1 MTLYDT
7 RNDTVDAPPESQSAT
22 LRKVVVSGALGNF
35 IEWYDLAV
43 YAYAAIGISA
53 MLFPDSGMPIVE
65 TFAVFAIAYLLRPI
79 SGVIIGTLGDR
90 LGRKKLLVV
99 TIVMMASATFLI
111 GAIPNYATIGIGA
124 PLLLLACRAVQGIA
138 AGGEFVGAS
147 TYVYEHAPEGRRA
160 FMVGLLQLGT
170 GLCYPASAFFAFG
183 LATWIGDEAFVSW
196 GWRILFVA
204 AAPLGLI
211 AFYIRSKLQESPEF
225 AELRESGKVAEKP
238 FQESVRADPRRLV
251 FTALFICGY
260 AASSQGLLF
269 FMPIYLVSV
278 EDLTPT
284 QASLIMGF
292 TTLAFA
298 VAIPAFGWL
307 VDQISRNTAR
317 ITSCVVYL
325 VLIVPMYVLIG
336 LPGQTVLVLGLLG
349 LALLQAF
356 HYAIA
361 PLTAIDVFPARL
373 RYTSGTIAYNIPI
386 AVMAASIP
394 PTGSYLVE
402 RTGDPLA
409 PAYIVAAVTLVG
421 VVGALGL
428 RSREK
433 AIGVRFDPAA

>member
-1 MTLYDT
+1 MTINDT
-7 RNDTVDAPPESQSAT
+7 RTEPSTAPLSEKST
-22 LRKVVVSGALGNF
+22 LRRVVISGALGNF
-35 IEWYDLAV
+35 IEWYDMAV
-43 YAYAAIGISA
+43 YAYAAVGISA
-53 MLFPDSGMPIVE
+53 MLFPDSGMPVVE

-79 SGVIIGTLGDR
+79 SGVFMGTLGDR
-90 LGRKKLLVV
+90 VGRKKLLVL

-124 PLLLLACRAVQGIA
+124 PLLLLACRSVQGIA

-147 TYVYEHAPEGRRA
+147 TYVYEHAPKERRA
-160 FMVGLLQLGT
+160 FLVGLLQLGT
-170 GLCYPASAFFAFG
+170 GLCYPAAAFFAFG
-183 LATWIGDEAFVSW
+183 LAHWIGDEAFVSW

-211 AFYIRSKLQESPEF
+211 ALYIRTKLQESPEF
-225 AELRESGKVAEKP
+225 AELRESGKVAQKP
-238 FQESVRADPRRLV
+238 FQESLRADPRRLL
-251 FTALFICGY
+251 FAALFICGY

-269 FMPIYLVSV
+269 FMPIYLVNVV
-278 EDLTPT
+278 ELTPT

-298 VAIPAFGWL
+298 VAIPVFGWT
-307 VDQISRNTAR
+307 VDRVSRNTAR
-317 ITSCVVYL
+317 ISSCVIYL

-336 LPGQTVLVLGLLG
+336 LDGTVALVLGLLG

-361 PLTAIDVFPARL
+361 PLTSIDVFPARL

-386 AVMAASIP
+386 AVMAAAIP

-402 RTGDPLA
+402 ATGNPLA
-409 PAYIVAAVTLVG
+409 PAFVVAAVTLVG
-421 VVGALGL
+421 VIGGIGL
-428 RSREK
+428 RRRERE
-433 AIGVRFDPAA
+433 IGVRYDPDA